1 MKKEKKD
8 KDFIKSAYY
17 EGGKAA
23 LEAFV
28 KKELR
33 YPKEALEAK
42 TEGTVSVRY
51 TVDYKGNV
59 TEANVI
65 SGIGHGCDEEALR
78 IVRSLKF
85 KIPNDGKIKSKY
97 SRKLHIHFRLPG
109 SPQKLTATKKI
120 GATPV
125 GTSMTYQYQ
134 ITTKPAVVTTPV
146 QKKVNSY
153 QIQVTLPSPSK
164 KENTVSQKPKE
175 E

>member
-8 KDFIKSAYY
+8 KDFVKSAYY

-33 YPKEALEAK
+33 YPKEALAAK

-59 TEANVI
+59 IEANII

-78 IVRSLKF
+78 IVKSLKF
-85 KIPNDGKIKSKY
+85 KVPNEGRIKSKY

-109 SPQKLTATKKI
+109 SPQVIPSTKKMPSVP
-120 GATPV
+120 ATQFAF
-125 GTSMTYQYQ
+125 QYQ
-134 ITTKPAVVTTPV
+134 ITPKTITPTKAVPKKTGSYDIMIEFPV
-146 QKKVNSY
+146 
-153 QIQVTLPSPSK
+153 
-164 KENTVSQKPKE
+164 KEK
-175 E
+175 